1 VKLKH
6 KDLLGIEQL
15 SREEILAILDQAR
28 SFLEVLDR
36 PIPVVPA
43 LRGKTLVNLFFEPST
58 RTATSFAL
66 AAKRLSA
73 DSVAFSL
80 STSAVSKGETLLDT
94 ARNIEAMKVDG
105 VIVRHSMAGAPHFL
119 ARHLEA
125 FVVNAGDGRHEH
137 PTQGLL
143 DAFTLREVRKEI
155 AGLKVLILGD
165 IVHSR
170 VARSNILALRKL
182 GAQVFLCAPPT
193 LLPADAGVLG
203 CEVFYKL
210 DYVLNEVD
218 AVNVLRLQLER
229 QERGLF
235 PSVREYRQLF
245 GLTRER
251 LARANPNL
259 VVMHPGPMNRGIE
272 IDAEAADSRQ
282 SVILNQV
289 RNGVAVRMAVLY
301 LLAGGEVEPKA

>member
-137 PTQGLL
+137 PTQALL